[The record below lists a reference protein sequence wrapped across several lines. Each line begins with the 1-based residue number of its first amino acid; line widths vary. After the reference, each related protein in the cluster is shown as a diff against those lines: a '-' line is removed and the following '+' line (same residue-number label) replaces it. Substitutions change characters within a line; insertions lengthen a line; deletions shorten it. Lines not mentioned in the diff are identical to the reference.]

1 MTHDQ
6 LQKEFERDFGLVT
19 KVPNNHIHFDA
30 MLDDVQYFRT
40 RAKLEQNE
48 HGERVRDAV
57 AKARYAKQL
66 RAIARNKGVTH
77 DDIH

>member
-1 MTHDQ
+1 MRLEQ
-6 LQKEFERDFGLVT
+6 QQEEFERDFGLPT
-19 KVPNNHIHFDA
+19 RIPNPHIYFDA

-40 RAKLEQNE
+40 RAKLEQ
-48 HGERVRDAV
+48 V
-57 AKARYAKQL
+57 AKNRYARQL